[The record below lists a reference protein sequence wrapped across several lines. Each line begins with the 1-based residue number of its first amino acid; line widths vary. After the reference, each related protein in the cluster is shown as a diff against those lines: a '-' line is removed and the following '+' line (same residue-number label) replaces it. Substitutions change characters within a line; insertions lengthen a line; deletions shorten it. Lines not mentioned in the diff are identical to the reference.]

1 MKVLYA
7 NWFALSGIIECPRA
21 DNKAQRAAL
30 IHQLDRVALTDNRHR
45 AYIAHGNR
53 LTRADCAGCF
63 HAIQNVSCADE
74 ALNTTVR
81 IHRFIADHVRR
92 DFIPATDISDQ
103 HRNFVLGR
111 FILINRGCWIGL
123 LRRGCDGLRC
133 RHSVRRPR
141 HPDHLAIGQIDRKSR
156 RSCLRFNKFGCER
169 QALAGQGL
177 EAAFRPTLTS
187 PARSRRRATLAGRR
201 LKSGALVGFHARA
214 SDSVTAIPGCTLLD
228 PALIDVLPALEAL
241 VIEGGSRKG
250 EVKLTVTRFEQGIE
264 VAVSEGKPL
273 DKALQLSLPQI
284 AGAHGLVRL
293 SWNGEVLLQ
302 EQPPTLTLGRARV
315 SPPPGS
321 FLQATPEGEAAL
333 LAAVKEAVGEAKTVA
348 DLFAGAGTFALP
360 LSEQAEIHAVEGSA
374 PMLAALDHGW
384 RNTAGLKR
392 VTTEARDLFR
402 RPLMPDELKRFD
414 AVVIDPPRAGAEA
427 QIAEL
432 AKAQVPVIAH
442 VSCNPV
448 SFARDAARLI
458 AAGYVMS
465 PVTVVD
471 QFRWSSHVE
480 LAGAFTRTDI

>member
-1 MKVLYA
+1 MITIERLNIRGEGIGGGLTVA
-7 NWFALSGIIECPRA
+7 RALPGEVIEGEAVEGRI
-21 DNKAQRAAL
+21 AQPKIVTPAAE
-30 IHQLDRVALTDNRHR
+30 RVAAPCKHYKSCGGCALQH
-45 AYIAHGNR
+45 A
-53 LTRADCAGCF
+53 AD
-63 HAIQNVSCADE
+63 
-74 ALNTTVR
+74 
-81 IHRFIADHVRR
+81 
-92 DFIPATDISDQ
+92 P
-103 HRNFVLGR
+103 FVESWKTG
-111 FILINRGCWIGL
+111 
-123 LRRGCDGLRC
+123 
-133 RHSVRRPR
+133 VV
-141 HPDHLAIGQIDRKSR
+141 
-156 RSCLRFNKFGCER
+156 R

-177 EAAFRPTLTS
+177 EAEFRSTLTS

-214 SDSVTAIPGCTLLD
+214 SDTVTAIPGCTLLD

-241 VIEGGSRKG
+241 VVEGGSRKG

-273 DKALQLSLPQI
+273 DKALHLSLPQI

-302 EQPPTLTLGRARV
+302 EQPPTLAFGRAHV

-321 FLQATPEGEAAL
+321 FLQATPQGESAL
-333 LAAVKEAVGEAKTVA
+333 LAAVKEAVGAAKSVA

-360 LSEQAEIHAVEGSA
+360 LAETAEVHAVEGFA
-374 PMLAALDHGW
+374 PMLAALDLGW
-384 RNTAGLKR
+384 RNTAGLKKIS
-392 VTTEARDLFR
+392 TEARDLFR

-448 SFARDAARLI
+448 TFARDAKTLI
-458 AAGYVMS
+458 AAGYRLDWVQ
-465 PVTVVD
+465 VVD
-471 QFRWSSHVE
+471 QFRWSAHVE
-480 LAGAFTRTDI
+480 LAARFSRAHIG